1 MSQNI
6 VSRGF
11 GENSTI
17 VTRGF
22 GQTIADAI
30 EEAADA
36 TVKALARGGAK
47 AKKAAEEVYEDFVVK
62 AALIAVNGVPIGS
75 PAWSTVKKAYNESV
89 ETAIKVS
96 DFAEVT
102 VTKPSVKI
110 IIDRI
115 KILKD

>member
-1 MSQNI
+1 MNI

-22 GQTIADAI
+22 GKKVT
-30 EEAADA
+30 EAAKEA
-36 TVKALARGGAK
+36 AEQARAALVRGGTRASET
-47 AKKAAEEVYEDFVVK
+47 AEELYDEFVVK
-62 AALIAVNGVPIGS
+62 AALIAVNGERIINPT
-75 PAWSTVKKAYNESV
+75 WSSVKKAYNESV
-89 ETAIKVS
+89 ETAVKVS

-102 VTKPSVKI
+102 VTKPVVKI
-110 IIDRI
+110 FIDRI